1 MFLRIVGCSGPK
13 ASGLR
18 PPFIALSYILSYY
31 LLTVRKN
38 ILKFPSSL
46 EVDVIDVT
54 DICGDVNFTLPL
66 NLTDVFAKPAESFP
80 SVIKILEGPG
90 SSSLFKCHWLP
101 ELTVNRHLIFHTTQ
115 TSTMVL
121 LSSLKSRKAQQYFL
135 VSQEYGGKFRRRPR
149 EFNSV
154 YEIYV
159 ASMQVPGLQVTVTR
173 NNEEVEEEGVPALS
187 VGELLEV
194 VRYQSMVL
202 PGNSSQ
208 EMKQPVDVLLCQRL
222 QDPQDRDDDDD
233 DDKDDV
239 QQQREEIVLPIFMQG
254 HFVEVLTDNK
264 KYSLRD
270 LCGKHN
276 LPLDVKLANRD
287 SELKADPLAGL
298 SGIRIE
304 GLTMEPIILASFL
317 HSPDICFEIPARR
330 IYLSV
335 SITTDPLPWP
345 SGQPP
350 KFCTETVTQV
360 TDSFFYEFCKML
372 NSGEPPPPRP
382 PKRNLT
388 MTKSCKKSS
397 SKHQKRSFK
406 VEKSKHRQERGIP
419 TKELADLTLSNK
431 RRPPPPPP
439 PVSLLFHPHIIFCVL
454 HCMYF
459 GSGKY
464 SIHLLIPTK
473 IKVEHHVC
481 TFSHIHTMVPLFL

>member
-1 MFLRIVGCSGPK
+1 M
-13 ASGLR
+13 
-18 PPFIALSYILSYY
+18 Y
-31 LLTVRKN
+31 
-38 ILKFPSSL
+38 
-46 EVDVIDVT
+46 
-54 DICGDVNFTLPL
+54 
-66 NLTDVFAKPAESFP
+66 
-80 SVIKILEGPG
+80 
-90 SSSLFKCHWLP
+90 
-101 ELTVNRHLIFHTTQ
+101 EL
-115 TSTMVL
+115 
-121 LSSLKSRKAQQYFL
+121 
-135 VSQEYGGKFRRRPR
+135 
-149 EFNSV
+149 
-154 YEIYV
+154 YV

-173 NNEEVEEEGVPALS
+173 NSEEVEEEGVPALS

-208 EMKQPVDVLLCQRL
+208 EMKQPVDVLLCQRH

-276 LPLDVKLANRD
+276 LPLDVKLATRD

-397 SKHQKRSFK
+397 SKHHKRSFK

-464 SIHLLIPTK
+464 SVHLLIPTK
-473 IKVEHHVC
+473 IKVNTISVLSHTQWFLFFLWQVINKLKRESSS
-481 TFSHIHTMVPLFL
+481 FSCLAGNARRLRSTSFATKA